1 MATAFDGV
9 GMSQLGKESQY
20 YGGTNPFREAMKGLK
35 DFAIITGIQES
46 GLQGFLNDLSK
57 NKGVNKS
64 ISPADNGY
72 SAARDAAIPPTTTTY
87 DSANQNLP
95 AQTQQV
101 QEPVLQNNI
110 PLQNQA
116 DNAFGLQSLLTP
128 DPLKP
133 RDSGMDQVAMQM
145 AFAPP
150 PQLNLPKY
158 GKQPGGSGGGIDLGT
173 IASIAKFFI

>member
-1 MATAFDGV
+1 MATAFDGI
-9 GMSQLGKESQY
+9 GMGQLGKESQY
-20 YGGTNPFREAMKGLK
+20 YSGTNPFREAMKGLK
-35 DFAIITGIQES
+35 DFTIISGIEKS
-46 GLQGFLNDLSK
+46 GLREFLNDWTK
-57 NKGVNKS
+57 NKGVDKS

-95 AQTQQV
+95 AQMPLV
-101 QEPVLQNNI
+101 QEPVLQNNV

-116 DNAFGLQSLLTP
+116 ERAFGIQSFLTP

-133 RDSGMDQVAMQM
+133 RDPGMDQVAIQM
-145 AFAPP
+145 ASAPT

-158 GKQPGGSGGGIDLGT
+158 GKQPGGSGGLDPAT
-173 IASIAKFFI
+173 ILSIAKFFI